1 MSESFD
7 STNQTSLDALAKTG
21 ISLEE
26 IQKMSEILKTTR
38 KKDNRVCVCGHTMT
52 THNRATNGIVICRPS
67 AMSCECKRM
76 HPVLTTNNLR
86 PFKRKTSGHRM
97 EHALMLGIARCIEMG
112 GTFEWIADPLTCER
126 CNQEAI
132 VFPVCMTKEGHKTPY
147 SVGLDA
153 LLCNDCFGK
162 V

>member
-1 MSESFD
+1 MSEEVE
-7 STNQTSLDALAKTG
+7 NQSALDALAKTG

-26 IQKMSEILKTTR
+26 IQKISEVLKTTR

-52 THNRATNGIVICRPS
+52 THNKSSNGLVICQPS
-67 AMSCECKRM
+67 AMSCKCKRM

-86 PFKRKTSGHRM
+86 PFKRKTSGHKT

-112 GTFEWIADPLTCER
+112 GTFEWIEDPLTCER
-126 CNQEAI
+126 CKEETI
-132 VFPVCMTKEGHKTPY
+132 VFPVCLTKDLYKSPD
-147 SVGLDA
+147 SVGYDF
-153 LLCNDCFGK
+153 LLCEDCFGK